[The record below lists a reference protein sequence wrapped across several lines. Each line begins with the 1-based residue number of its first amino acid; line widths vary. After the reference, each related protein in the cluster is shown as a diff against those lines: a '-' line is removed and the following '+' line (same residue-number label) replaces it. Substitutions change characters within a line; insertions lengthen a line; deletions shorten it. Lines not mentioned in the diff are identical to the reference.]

1 MSSGTG
7 KRELI
12 VGTGLALMLSVL
24 LSTIAVYG
32 LNRYLGSIDD
42 TQSIESLRHPWA
54 N

>member
-42 TQSIESLRHPWA
+42 TQSIESLRHQWT